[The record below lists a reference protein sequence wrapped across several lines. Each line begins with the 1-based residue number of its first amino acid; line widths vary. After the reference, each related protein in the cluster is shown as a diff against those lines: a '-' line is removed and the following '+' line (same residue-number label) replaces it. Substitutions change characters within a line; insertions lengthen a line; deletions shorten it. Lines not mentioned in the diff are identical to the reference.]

1 MRFISLST
9 PLALLLACGEKAPA
23 TQNDTGSVTEEEEI
37 TYESGCFVVDGGDGY
52 KYLNDAIAVADEG
65 SQISPVG
72 CTSFEHEEKVIIDKA
87 VRLVGVGQDRFTL
100 VAPVNETAITIVAD
114 GVEISDLS
122 VQSTRSGISVEG
134 ANDVYLHDM
143 TISEVGNFAIKSTGS
158 ELELENLTLWNNQ
171 DGAVSVDGGSITATG
186 LDVRGNVGNSIL
198 IGGGALF
205 NLSDSEV
212 VEAQPTDPASISDGF
227 GVYIDGGSTFI
238 SSNNLYDGNTLMGV
252 QSVDGTI
259 DMSND
264 VVSGSLSTGVWA
276 EGPGSMTLNDVTLD
290 GNLTYGIINMA
301 TGELSLSNVT
311 ISVDPLMSPSYDI
324 ETWEDS
330 GFGSMGLFSNSPKVT
345 LDGVEITGYNNCGA
359 NLQSDGTGEITVEG
373 FNIHDVGRKGL
384 VIAGHNGTMNNV
396 VLKNIFDL
404 DGNSS
409 KEPDEDGNVA
419 DYETF
424 CQQVD
429 RNAAAAIITSDLTVS
444 NVLTTDIEGF
454 GWSIIQANVDMDTAY
469 AANNTCSS
477 FLAFQGGLQ
486 ARNIEVAN
494 NNFEYDGLG
503 SGVVGYSATLLSVE
517 NSTFN
522 GDTEEVLDISAFL
535 YDSTGIFTNNT
546 FTGGGIGVYS
556 NESSIESSN
565 NSYSNHVGYS
575 AFMSGESANGSTH
588 QFVNDV
594 FMTSEGSTASG
605 TPIYCSDAGTVE
617 VDTSTFSDVSATYAL
632 YFGGCDSEIENT
644 TFSNIASYSIY
655 GYEGNHDISTSTF
668 TNVNT
673 VGTSGS
679 ALYFFGSQ
687 AMNVSVSDVSIENSG
702 GDGIYT
708 FGLGGETNPMLVDLN
723 GIELQN
729 ISDDA
734 LFVYG
739 GQAYVEDVTV
749 NGASQGLYAESA
761 TVDMV
766 LSTIENATESG
777 VNFLNSTMNIDT
789 VTITTTGE
797 HGIEASGGTL
807 TGSNIQVSDATESG
821 LFGDNGLDLTLT
833 TSSFT
838 NGLYGI
844 QLEGTETLPVAFA
857 ISDTTMT
864 LNGMSGASL
873 TYANGTFD
881 SSTANNNQEMGM
893 ECTEATFTSCSGNDL
908 TSNLLGEQ
916 TGCDTACGTEA
927 NPTAAE

>member
-9 PLALLLACGEKAPA
+9 PLALLLACGEKAPS
-23 TQNDTGSVTEEEEI
+23 TQNDTGSVTEEDAI

-72 CTSFEHEEKVIIDKA
+72 CTSFEHEEKIVIDKA
-87 VRLVGVGQDRFTL
+87 VRLVGVGQDRFTI
-100 VAPVNETAITIVAD
+100 VAPVNETAITIAAD

-134 ANDVYLHDM
+134 ANDVHLHDL
-143 TISEVGNFAIKSTGS
+143 TISEVGNFAIKTTGS
-158 ELELENLTLWNNQ
+158 DVQLDALTLWNNQ
-171 DGAVSVDGGSITATG
+171 DGAVSIDGGSVTATE
-186 LDVRGNVGNSIL
+186 LDVRGNVGNSLL
-198 IGGGALF
+198 IGGGATVT
-205 NLSDSEV
+205 LSNSEV
-212 VEAQPTDPASISDGF
+212 VEAQPTNPDSISDGF

-264 VVSGSLSTGVWA
+264 IVSGSLSTGVWA
-276 EGPGSMTLNDVTLD
+276 EGPGSMTLNNVTVD

-301 TGELSLSNVT
+301 TGELSLNDVT

-359 NLQSDGTGEITVEG
+359 NLQSDGTGELTVEG

-384 VIAGHNGTMNNV
+384 VVAGHNGTMNNV

-444 NVLTTDIEGF
+444 NVLTTDVEGF

-469 AANNTCSS
+469 AENNTCSS

-486 ARNIEVAN
+486 GRNIEVAN

-503 SGVVGYSATLLSVE
+503 SGVVGYSATLLSIE
-517 NSTFN
+517 DSTFR
-522 GDTEEVLDISAFL
+522 GDTDEILDISAFL
-535 YDSTGIFTNNT
+535 YDSTGVFTNST
-546 FTGGGIGVYS
+546 FTGGGIGLYS

-565 NSYSNHVGYS
+565 NTFAGHTGYG

-588 QFVNDV
+588 QFVNDA
-594 FMTSEGSTASG
+594 FTALEGSTASG
-605 TPIYCSDAGTVE
+605 TPIYCSDAGSVE
-617 VDTSTFSDVSATYAL
+617 VDTSSFSDVAATHAL
-632 YFGGCDSEIENT
+632 YLSGCDSEIENT

-655 GYEGNHDISTSTF
+655 GYEGNHDVSTSTF

-673 VGTSGS
+673 VGTSS
-679 ALYFFGSQ
+679 AALYFFGSQ
-687 AMNVSVSDVSIENSG
+687 AMNISVSDVNIENAG
-702 GDGIYT
+702 GDGVYT
-708 FGLGGETNPMLVDLN
+708 FGIGGESNPMLVDLN
-723 GIELQN
+723 GIELEN
-729 ISDDA
+729 VADDA

-739 GQAYVEDVTV
+739 GQAYIEDVTV

-766 LSTIENATESG
+766 LSTVENTSESG
-777 VNFLNSTMNIDT
+777 VAHLNSTMNLDT
-789 VTITTTGE
+789 VSITTTGE

-807 TGSNIQVSDATESG
+807 TGSNLQVSGATEAG
-821 LFGDNGLDLTLT
+821 LFGDNGLDVTVT

-844 QLEGTETLPVAFA
+844 QLEGIDTQPVTFA
-857 ISDTTMT
+857 ISDTT
-864 LNGMSGASL
+864 LNMNSMSGASL

-893 ECTEATFTSCSGNDL
+893 ECTEATFTSCSSNDL

-916 TGCDTACGTEA
+916 TGCDTTCGTEA
-927 NPTAAE
+927 NPTSAE